1 MNPKKSVL
9 LRGEPVAGSWEL
21 GVEPDSST
29 KPSLSVGTTMF
40 FLGIRTT
47 PLFWSSRM
55 STICFL
61 FLLNSMGLRGVVS
74 IKIFGVKIYIFVIV
88 VLCMAEDLRWAIA
101 EVMKETKNRD
111 SMGMDDKAKV
121 AHHTLSFDSQQN
133 QLEPIYYWIL
143 DFAEQIHFA
152 KMEKIV
158 DNFTASPGSGQFSEM
173 NMKATKM
180 QEEGMKILG
189 GMNQIIK
196 SVLNL
201 IYDLKEFELRLEHY
215 DDANSEGKKKEEGML
230 ALKQIWLDN
239 VDIKKGRGAI
249 HQMSSAEMGFSTLRE
264 GFMMANSVED
274 VDKMNSEDKKE
285 GGVGLINDS
294 VMRILKPRIS
304 EFLKWVNYSEKELRK
319 RFSIEKNYLKS
330 QVETVKLYSAWMK
343 PYLESAEKLR
353 QKGFEKDAALVN
365 AFSTTMF
372 ELQLLGVKAVGV
384 EKDKDGNSIAS
395 DERFGGYNIKRKYN
409 QVVII
414 TLKYR
419 GHVSQRV
426 TQKGDYGF
434 GMGGVVDIDFD
445 AYALNDEELAAAKKM
460 LEKSDL
466 DKSMEFSLDVA
477 GEALKD
483 LKEDLDYFLKSKE
496 EREKEESE
504 KKGEKKAS
512 QDINPFAAL
521 FGLFGKKK
529 VKKVEKGTDVVL
541 KADEI
546 KKDNFVEKTMRGA
559 AVSGAGNTLY
569 TLYDI
574 YKKAHRMASPPG
586 LGFDNFDGDAAEEL
600 SEGGEVGW
608 KDAFKGRGD

>member
-1 MNPKKSVL
+1 
-9 LRGEPVAGSWEL
+9 
-21 GVEPDSST
+21 
-29 KPSLSVGTTMF
+29 
-40 FLGIRTT
+40 
-47 PLFWSSRM
+47 M

-101 EVMKETKNRD
+101 EVMKETKNGLG

-121 AHHTLSFDSQQN
+121 AHHKLSFDSQQN

-143 DFAEQIHFA
+143 DFAAQIGWGA
-152 KMEKIV
+152 MEKTI
-158 DNFTASPGSGQFSEM
+158 DNFMASPGSGQFSEM

-189 GMNQIIK
+189 GMNQIVK

-215 DDANSEGKKKEEGML
+215 DDAKSEKSDKKEEGML

-249 HQMSSAEMGFSTLRE
+249 HQMSSMEMGFSTLRE
-264 GFMMANSVED
+264 AFMMANSVED
-274 VDKMNSEDKKE
+274 VKKMNSEDKKE

-294 VMRILKPRIS
+294 VMRILIPRIS

-372 ELQLLGVKAVGV
+372 ELQLFGAKAVGV
-384 EKDKDGNSIAS
+384 EKDGDGNSISS
-395 DERFGGYNIKRKYN
+395 DERFGGYNVKRKYN

-445 AYALNDEELAAAKKM
+445 AYALNDEELAAARKM

-496 EREKEESE
+496 EREKEEAE
-504 KKGEKKAS
+504 KKGEKKES

-529 VKKVEKGTDVVL
+529 KKDKKKGEDIVL

-569 TLYDI
+569 TIYDI

-586 LGFDNFDGDAAEEL
+586 LGFDNFDASAAEEL
-600 SEGGEVGW
+600 EEGGDVGW
-608 KDAFKGRGD
+608 KDVFKGRGD